1 MFKAFKL
8 KEGEEILFVVRQS
21 PIAFSTSL
29 LIGLLLFLLP
39 FFLLFPLFSLG
50 KWGVLIFILLFLGAL
65 YFTVDRLI
73 NWYFNCGIITDQ
85 RVIDIDQSG
94 FFDRIVS
101 EVPYYKIDDVSYNVK
116 GFKQSTFKYGNVS
129 IAIRGYRSNITLQN
143 ISKPWIVQELI
154 LEVERHVR
162 GWDNGKKPPMDSI
175 MGELD
180 KLNPIEK
187 KALEVALR
195 KMKKDKSEVKKVPIK
210 NTQDPDDEIYS

>member
-8 KEGEEILFVVRQS
+8 KEDEEILLIVRQS
-21 PIAFSTSL
+21 PIAFSTAF

-39 FFLLFPLFSLG
+39 FFLLFPLFSWG
-50 KWGVLIFILLFLGAL
+50 KWGIVIFIVLFLAAL
-65 YFTVDRLI
+65 YYAVDRFV

-85 RVIDIDQSG
+85 RVIDVDQDG

-101 EVPYYKIDDVSYNVK
+101 EVPYYKIDDVSYSIK
-116 GFKQSTFKYGNVS
+116 GLKQSTFKYGNVVV
-129 IAIRGYRSNITLQN
+129 AIRGYRSNVTLKN
-143 ISKPWIVQELI
+143 ISRPWVVQELI
-154 LEVERHVR
+154 LEIERNVR
-162 GWDNGKKPPMDSI
+162 GWKSENKPPMDNI

-195 KMKKDKSEVKKVPIK
+195 KMKKDKVDVKKEEKKDK
-210 NTQDPDDEIYS
+210 NDEIYS